1 MKSGTICLLPLAL
14 LSLPVQAAAQG
25 DAAPVQLD
33 PRAMSMSEI
42 RAHNATLERSDRKY
56 IVCRTTPQ
64 TGSLARKNR
73 ICRTNSEWDQASR
86 AAQDWTNGISENSR
100 AMPIPPPLGSG
111 Q

>member
-1 MKSGTICLLPLAL
+1 MKSGTAYLLPLAL

-25 DAAPVQLD
+25 DAAPPQLD

-42 RAHNATLERSDRKY
+42 RTHNATLARSDRKY
-56 IVCRTTPQ
+56 IVCKTSEH

-73 ICRTNSEWDQASR
+73 ICRTVDEWDRASR
-86 AAQDWTNGISENSR
+86 SAQEWTNGVNENSR
-100 AMPIPPPLGSG
+100 SVPIPPPLGG